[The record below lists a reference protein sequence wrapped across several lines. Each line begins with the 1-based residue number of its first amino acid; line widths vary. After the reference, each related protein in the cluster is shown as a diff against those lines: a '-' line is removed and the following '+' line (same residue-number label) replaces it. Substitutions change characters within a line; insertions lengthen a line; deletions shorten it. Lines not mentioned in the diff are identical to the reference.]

1 MLSKMSGRGVTC
13 QQWRNF
19 IITFARVCLWKQV
32 SEDAFKLVTCLAEAC
47 EVVLRNP
54 MNKNGVNFLERL
66 LKDHHRLSAQIFG
79 QYSLSINYQM
89 VPHLPDK
96 IKNCGPATAS
106 WCFPYERHIEELS
119 DMQTSGKSVEEQIF
133 NHFFLQL
140 CVYHFPDPLP
150 PCSLNEHLAP
160 ALRTLLE
167 TTSSD
172 CTIDSLQAAGFGR
185 VAEDFFTGR
194 SKVIQSSEIV
204 VNDPFC
210 FPTHWPVVLLP
221 PNRINQRI
229 QFSFLQD
236 LKVHFKKLY
245 NDEFISMEPR
255 IDIFARC
262 EVNGTI
268 FSSKL
273 NRTDRGS
280 TVLWTRI
287 IEEEKR
293 LGRSF
298 QLLTFSFKPKCT
310 FLGVVVLEE
319 RCTLWLSWN
328 GIDLL
333 IPNILLTSCQ
343 VLMLCRVPIIKEM
356 ILSMLDA

>member
-1 MLSKMSGRGVTC
+1 M
-13 QQWRNF
+13 
-19 IITFARVCLWKQV
+19 
-32 SEDAFKLVTCLAEAC
+32 
-47 EVVLRNP
+47 VL
-54 MNKNGVNFLERL
+54 
-66 LKDHHRLSAQIFG
+66 
-79 QYSLSINYQM
+79 
-89 VPHLPDK
+89 HLPDQ
-96 IKNCGPATAS
+96 IKNWGPATAW
-106 WCFPYERHIEELS
+106 WCFPYERRIEELS

-140 CVYHFPDPLP
+140 CVYHSPDPLP

-160 ALRTLLE
+160 AFRTVLE
-167 TTSSD
+167 TKSSD

-194 SKVIQSSEIV
+194 SKVIHSSKIV

-210 FPTHWPVVLLP
+210 FLEKDFFPTHWPVVLLP
-221 PNRINQRI
+221 PFNFL
-229 QFSFLQD
+229 FSKILKCTSRNYTMMNSSPWSHELTYLPDSRSTGQYFHPSSIGQTVKVLFFLI
-236 LKVHFKKLY
+236 V
-245 NDEFISMEPR
+245 
-255 IDIFARC
+255 
-262 EVNGTI
+262 
-268 FSSKL
+268 
-273 NRTDRGS
+273 
-280 TVLWTRI
+280 WTPI
-287 IEEEKR
+287 IEEAKR

-319 RCTLWLSWN
+319 RCTVWLSWN

-343 VLMLCRVPIIKEM
+343 VLMLCRVPIIKEI